1 MIKNRD
7 ISSNRSPLR
16 FVVLLIGL
24 SVPFWLLGALGG
36 KPAESLGA
44 DLPVSAFMA
53 VCPPPAAMLLVRGES
68 RRPPAG

>member
-1 MIKNRD
+1 MIKSRD

-36 KPAESLGA
+36 NLAESLGA

-53 VCPPPAAMLLVRGES
+53 VCPLPAAVLLVRGEG
-68 RRPPAG
+68 RRLHAG